1 MTDTDVNAAIR
12 AYGAER
18 HYRAATLERWVA
30 LPAADAAALLDLAQE
45 LRLGENQLR
54 DLWEWAA
61 DVAGREH
68 GSLAA
73 VLALDAVE
81 VARRQPVG
89 RNDRLRL
96 VKCALRRLRYP
107 QLSALEDRMADL
119 VRSLDLPR
127 DVRLTLPDFL
137 EGDAVR
143 IEIVAP
149 DPDSLRAAAEHLAR
163 AADSPACRELF
174 ALLGEAP

>member
-1 MTDTDVNAAIR
+1 MIDTALQAAVR

-18 HYRAATLERWVA
+18 HYRSATLERWAA
-30 LPAADAAALLDLAQE
+30 LPAGDAAALLDLAQD

-54 DLWEWAA
+54 DLWEWAS
-61 DVAGREH
+61 DVAGREQVSI
-68 GSLAA
+68 GA
-73 VLALDAVE
+73 VLALDAVA

-96 VKCALRRLRYP
+96 VRSALRRLRYP
-107 QLSALEDRMADL
+107 QLSALEDRLADL
-119 VRSLDLPR
+119 VRRLDLPR
-127 DVRLTLPDFL
+127 GVSVTLPEFL

-143 IEIVAP
+143 IEIVAT
-149 DPDSLRAAAEHLAR
+149 DPDRLRAAAERLAR

-174 ALLGEAP
+174 VLLGEAP